1 MREVVGIRW
10 DKKLEARQLAI
21 GRDRV
26 RIQFMISKLTV
37 IEAAYGKAWNDLQ
50 EVRAALSDIIADDHS
65 DDVHTEVV

>member
-1 MREVVGIRW
+1 MREVVGIKW

-50 EVRAALSDIIADDHS
+50 EVRDALSDIITDGHS
-65 DDVHTEVV
+65 DDIHTEAV